1 MLQEW
6 INPLR
11 NYKLHLLI
19 YVIYKFPPGR
29 NSFASNKAPKVFWVS
44 FNILTQLF
52 LKCLFRCPDHTRQQ
66 ISHLSVFYH
75 S

>member
-29 NSFASNKAPKVFWVS
+29 NNNRYNNGY
-44 FNILTQLF
+44 NIISLDQERL
-52 LKCLFRCPDHTRQQ
+52 LKHKEREREIDVYNLMGL
-66 ISHLSVFYH
+66 ISSDIKEAL
-75 S
+75 